1 LEGKHNS
8 SVLAYIAYKA
18 VPTVN
23 WRLPNHSALSSTDN
37 EHKLDIPSLVHPP
50 SSSFLYQLYHLMQLS
65 LLRKFRAAE
74 IIVME
79 VGLPVDYL
87 LTRTSQADVE
97 VEESTWYFRGGVA
110 GAKV

>member
-1 LEGKHNS
+1 
-8 SVLAYIAYKA
+8 
-18 VPTVN
+18 
-23 WRLPNHSALSSTDN
+23 
-37 EHKLDIPSLVHPP
+37 
-50 SSSFLYQLYHLMQLS
+50 MQLS
-65 LLRKFRAAE
+65 LRRKFRAAE

-110 GAKV
+110 CAKVQFIDLDDPFTSCTGRSSVVGAVMGL